1 MGSSLLLCSS
11 GRLSFNSKLSTHT
24 DQIMADE
31 LQKLDNWLNKTEE
44 KLDGGKIQRP
54 GSIVDACQALS
65 KARDL
70 RAEFD
75 KREKPLSTLKELVG
89 DADPEIKAFST
100 KFERIK
106 KLSEFYLSKIEAL
119 CVIWASGQV
128 NADIPTIE
136 KAIQA
141 SGSKMKMTTE
151 DLKACATEIQGVLV
165 S

>member
-1 MGSSLLLCSS
+1 MGESEQDTETQNISD
-11 GRLSFNSKLSTHT
+11 N
-24 DQIMADE
+24 MAED

-89 DADPEIKAFST
+89 DAD
-100 KFERIK
+100 
-106 KLSEFYLSKIEAL
+106 SKIKAL

-151 DLKACATEIQGVLV
+151 DLKACVTEIQGVLV

>member
-1 MGSSLLLCSS
+1 MGAAKLRVESEQDTSTQN
-11 GRLSFNSKLSTHT
+11 NS
-24 DQIMADE
+24 DNMAED

-54 GSIVDACQALS
+54 GSSIVDACQALS

-119 CVIWASGQV
+119 CVIWASGQ
-128 NADIPTIE
+128 
-136 KAIQA
+136 
-141 SGSKMKMTTE
+141 
-151 DLKACATEIQGVLV
+151 
-165 S
+165 

>member
-1 MGSSLLLCSS
+1 MGYTGHL
-11 GRLSFNSKLSTHT
+11 GTVK
-24 DQIMADE
+24 MAED

-75 KREKPLSTLKELVG
+75 KRKKPLATAKELVG
-89 DADPEIKAFST
+89 EGDAELKALT
-100 KFERIK
+100 QKCERVK
-106 KLSEFYLSKIEAL
+106 KLTDFYLQKVEAL

-128 NADIPTIE
+128 NADIAAIE

-141 SGSKMKMTTE
+141 SGSKVKMTGD
-151 DLKACATEIQGVLV
+151 DLKACVTEIQAVLV
-165 S
+165 V